1 MTNPIKV
8 YREISEAYLRYVDSA
23 YWLRSEELMEE
34 RRNLLTSSD
43 LLFTDVLIEPV
54 IPYDATVDLDE
65 IAQRA
70 GLDRESVAMVGRAL
84 FGKFVDPP
92 GSPIKLRYHQAEALE
107 RSLQGGLQEGR
118 NVVVTSG
125 TGSGKTESFLLP
137 LLVRLVQESRSW
149 PEDEPVVRWW
159 ETPSSPWRSSRT
171 SSARVAAMRSLI
183 LYPTN
188 ALVED
193 QVVRLRRAVRE
204 LASEPGGHQLWF
216 GRYTGSTAGPGKV
229 PSTAQK
235 DSRVRGEAHYIKK
248 IIAEYDEMASDGDGD
263 IDLAQFADPRQGEM
277 LTRWEMIVDPPDIM
291 VTNYSMLNVM
301 LMRDREQPLFE
312 STRHWLAEDESHVFT
327 LVVDELHLYRGTQGS
342 EVAMIVRNVL
352 DRLGLDPA
360 SPQLRCIATSASLPS
375 GEEGLDY
382 LEQFFGVDPS
392 SFYVTAGQPREVVAE
407 LPIERTALID
417 ALASRGND
425 GDGSEL
431 AGQLSLCE
439 AVALACRDNE
449 ENRFRATPLEE
460 LGRRLF
466 DTPDDGTALQSVLE
480 VIAAAPSSPTT
491 IPMRA
496 HMFSRTLRGIW
507 ACSNQA
513 CDQVDRTEDV
523 GIGRL
528 YSIPVSVCDC
538 GGRVLELLYCFECG
552 DVSLGGYVIGEE
564 GDAVFLGSTPV
575 SVPVEEAKFVFN
587 RNTSEFRWLRPG
599 RPASI
604 KGWNHRR
611 PSGGGQVN
619 LGFVAAAY
627 DPLLGTLATD
637 QSGNVTVLGY
647 SGAQDGD
654 QIPALPERC
663 PTCHLK
669 TGTTKPAE
677 FFKGHVR
684 SPIRAHTSGTAQ
696 SSQILLGQLVRSMGE
711 GPEASRTIIFTDSR
725 DDAAKAA
732 IGVELN
738 HYRDLLR
745 QLVRQTLD
753 EIVDPVELMRR
764 GVASFESLSE
774 PEQATYRAI
783 ATGWTGLEAALALEA
798 HGSAS
803 ASQIQKIR
811 EFEEANEG
819 GGAIVDWAHLMA
831 RVSDRLLRIGANP
844 AGPDASFRFIL
855 GAEDEISWSRAWN
868 PPEPGMWQMVSNAEA
883 DREQR
888 RQREKMSAEV
898 ARVLFDRA
906 DRDLESIGLGF
917 VDVEGL
923 SNSSWPVPED
933 VAQQVARSVI
943 RILGT
948 SGRFSGSYRLPQS
961 TLPTAVREYLAA
973 VAEGRCDTEDLI
985 DQVEMSMLNG
995 IAPRWILDTGQA
1007 TSRLKL
1013 IRSNGAT
1020 KWVCRNCG
1028 RIHLHPSA
1036 GVCSGTGCAR
1046 TALDLVVD
1054 HSEAADD
1061 YYTWLSNQTPRR
1073 MTVRELTG
1081 QTRPL
1086 EAQRE
1091 RQRLFRGSLLK
1102 PPRESALVD
1111 GIDVLSVTTTME
1123 VGVDIGSLRTV
1134 MMANVP
1140 PQRFNYQQRVG
1151 RAGRQGQAFSYALTL
1166 VRDRAHDDYY
1176 FKYSKR
1182 MTGDL
1187 PPAPFL
1193 DTRRSRILRRV
1204 ATAEVLRQAFR
1215 GVSDPPSSSR
1225 ESIHGAFGR
1234 REDWESH
1241 RDSVDSFLRAR
1252 SQVARVVT
1260 RLAAHTGVTSDEIEG
1275 TIEWISRDLIG
1286 EITRAVEAPEL
1297 HHEELSELLAN
1308 AGILPMFGFPTRVR
1322 SLYSSRPNSDSE
1334 EDAAIVS
1341 TRSLDIA
1348 VSAFAPGS
1356 EVVREGRVH
1365 TSSGF
1370 AAYEYQGSSLKS
1382 IDPLGPPINLERCED
1397 CGWIR
1402 ILPEASLDDGGGV
1415 CRSCSGSTVLLF
1427 VYEPRGFRTTYSA
1440 RDFDDTTDS
1449 GSMAGSPQLGVDPG
1463 LGDVE
1468 VIGSMSVERMA
1479 DVPVL
1484 QVNDN
1489 RGDLFSLERQRDG
1502 SVICT
1507 NEELYDR
1514 PPRSG
1519 GEGSQRVESGAIGE
1533 LRKTDVATITI
1544 VGCDLVGGVVATG
1557 RSDVPAGL
1565 PALWSFAEMIRQ
1577 GGKAELDLQPDE
1589 LQVGLQPIQIDSTLT
1604 HRVFL
1609 ADKLENGAGYAP
1621 QLGEAAS
1628 LKEVMGRILGDLEM
1642 RFQSQ
1647 EHAGCDSSCPDCL
1660 RSWDNRRLHGA
1671 LDWRLGLDVAAL
1683 ANGETL
1689 PMDRWM
1695 SRAEPLAN
1703 RFVNAYQSV
1712 VPCHVEQI
1720 GDLSAIVSEDRSAA
1734 VLLGHPLWRHDSR
1747 FLNAIQAEA
1756 LDIAQTD
1763 LGIGRVG
1770 ISDLYVIDRMAP
1782 QVFRLLASGT

>member
-1 MTNPIKV
+1 MTNPIEV
-8 YREISEAYLRYVDSA
+8 YRQISEAYLRYVDSA
-23 YWLRSEELMEE
+23 YWLRSEDLMAE
-34 RRNLLTSSD
+34 RRSLLTSSD

-54 IPYDATVDLDE
+54 VPYDATEDLLE
-65 IAQRA
+65 VAERA
-70 GLDRESVAMVGRAL
+70 GLDQESASMVGRAL
-84 FGKFVDPP
+84 FGRFVDPP
-92 GSPIKLRYHQAEALE
+92 GSPIKLRAHQAEALE
-107 RSLQGGLQEGR
+107 RSLQPGLTPKR

-137 LLVRLVQESRSW
+137 LLARLVQESRSW
-149 PEDEPVVRWW
+149 PADRPVERWW
-159 ETPSSPWRSSRT
+159 ETLSSPWRSSR
-171 SSARVAAMRSLI
+171 SGSARVSAMRSLI

-204 LASEPGGHQLWF
+204 LAGEPEGHQLWF
-216 GRYTGSTAGPGKV
+216 GRYTGSTAGSGKV
-229 PSTAQK
+229 PSTTRK
-235 DSRVRGEAHYIKK
+235 DSRVRAEAHSIRSM
-248 IIAEYDEMASDGDGD
+248 ITEYDDMASEGDGD

-277 LTRWEMIVDPPDIM
+277 VTRWEMITDPPDIM

-301 LMRDREQPLFE
+301 LMRDREEPLFE
-312 STRHWLAEDESHVFT
+312 ATRRWLAQDEAHVFT

-342 EVAMIVRNVL
+342 EVAMIVRNLL

-360 SPQLRCIATSASLPS
+360 SPQLRCIATSASLPA
-375 GEEGLDY
+375 GDEGLDY

-392 SFYVTAGQPREVVAE
+392 SFHVTAGQPRVVAAD
-407 LPIERTALID
+407 LPIDRSAL
-417 ALASRGND
+417 LEASTKLRED
-425 GDGSEL
+425 EDGSEL
-431 AGQLSLCE
+431 VASLSLCE
-439 AVALACRDNE
+439 AVTVACRDDE
-449 ENRFRATPLEE
+449 EDRFRATPLIE
-460 LGRRLF
+460 LGERLF
-466 DTPDDGTALQSVLE
+466 DTPDDGTALQIVLE
-480 VIAAAPSSPTT
+480 AMAAAPGGPTT

-507 ACSNQA
+507 ACSNPS
-513 CDQVDRTEDV
+513 CDQVERTDHV

-528 YSIPVSVCDC
+528 FSIPASVCDC

-564 GDAVFLGSTPV
+564 GDAVFLGSTPL

-587 RNTSEFRWLRPG
+587 RNTSEFRWFRPG
-599 RPASI
+599 RPPAS
-604 KGWNHRR
+604 KGWSHGR
-611 PSGGGQVN
+611 PDGEGQVD
-619 LGFVAAAY
+619 LGFVAGDY
-627 DPLLGTLATD
+627 NPLLGTLATD
-637 QSGNVTVLGY
+637 RNGNVTVLSS
-647 SGAQDGD
+647 SGVRAGD

-663 PTCHLK
+663 PTCLLR

-711 GPEASRTIIFTDSR
+711 EPEASRTIIFTDSR
-725 DDAAKAA
+725 DDAAKTA

-745 QLVRQTLD
+745 QLIRQTLD

-764 GVASFESLSE
+764 GSASFESLSKT
-774 PEQATYRAI
+774 EQATYRAV
-783 ATGWTGLEAALALEA
+783 AGEWTGLEGALALDA
-798 HGSAS
+798 VGSAS
-803 ASQIQKIR
+803 ESQVERIQA
-811 EFEEANEG
+811 FEEAHRG
-819 GGAIVDWAHLMA
+819 RGAVVDWAHLIA
-831 RVSDRLLRIGANP
+831 RLADRLLRVGANP
-844 AGPDASFRFIL
+844 AGPDASYRHVG
-855 GAEDEISWSRAWN
+855 GADDGPAWSRAWE
-868 PPEPGMWQMVSNAEA
+868 PPERGMWQTISYAAA
-883 DREQR
+883 DGERN
-888 RQREKMSAEV
+888 RQREKMTSEV
-898 ARVLFDRA
+898 ARALFDRA

-917 VDVEGL
+917 VDVDGL
-923 SNSSWPVPED
+923 SLGSWPLPED
-933 VAQQVARSVI
+933 VAQQVARTVI

-948 SGRFSGSYRLPQS
+948 ARRFKGSYQKEQTSVPA
-961 TLPTAVREYLAA
+961 AVRAYLTT
-973 VAEGRCDTEDLI
+973 VAEGRCEVEDLI
-985 DQVEMSMLNG
+985 DQVEMSMLSG
-995 IAPRWILDTGQA
+995 VAPLWIIDTSQT
-1007 TSRLKL
+1007 TSRLRL
-1013 IRSNGAT
+1013 VRAGGASR
-1020 KWVCRNCG
+1020 WVCRVCG

-1046 TALDLVVD
+1046 ATIEEVTISTSAD
-1054 HSEAADD
+1054 DD
-1061 YYTWLSNQTPRR
+1061 YYTWLSSQPPRR

-1151 RAGRQGQAFSYALTL
+1151 RAGRQGQPFSYALTL

-1176 FKYSKR
+1176 FKHSKR

-1204 ATAEVLRQAFR
+1204 AAAEVLRQAFR
-1215 GVSDPPSSSR
+1215 QVPIPPSSSR

-1234 REDWESH
+1234 RDEWASN
-1241 RDSVDSFLRAR
+1241 RASIQSFLRDR
-1252 SQVARVVT
+1252 ELVARVVT
-1260 RLAAHTGVTSDEIEG
+1260 RQGAHTGVTDEEVAE
-1275 TIEWISRDLIG
+1275 TVDWISRVLVADIDA
-1286 EITRAVEAPEL
+1286 AVAAPEL

-1322 SLYSSRPNSDSE
+1322 SLYSSRPRSASE
-1334 EDAAIVS
+1334 EDAAVVS

-1370 AAYEYQGSSLKS
+1370 AAYEHRGTSL
-1382 IDPLGPPINLERCED
+1382 IPVDPMGPPIHLERCET

-1402 ILPEASLDDGGGV
+1402 ILPEASLGDDGGV
-1415 CRSCSGSTVLLF
+1415 CRSCSASTELLF

-1468 VIGSMSVERMA
+1468 IVGSMSIERMA

-1484 QVNDN
+1484 QINDN

-1507 NEELYDR
+1507 DEELYDR

-1519 GEGSQRVESGAIGE
+1519 GDGSENLESGAIGE
-1533 LRKTDVATITI
+1533 LRKTDVATLTI
-1544 VGCDLVGGVVATG
+1544 DGCNLVGGVVATG
-1557 RSDVPAGL
+1557 RVDVPAGL

-1621 QLGEAAS
+1621 QLGES
-1628 LKEVMGRILGDLEM
+1628 VTLKRVLGQILGELEE
-1642 RFQSQ
+1642 RFQSPG
-1647 EHAGCDSSCPDCL
+1647 HAACDSSCPDCL
-1660 RSWDNRRLHGA
+1660 RSWDNRWLHGA

-1683 ANGETL
+1683 ANGEAL
-1689 PMDRWM
+1689 PMERWM
-1695 SRAEPLAN
+1695 SRAEPLAD
-1703 RFVNAYQSV
+1703 RFVTAYRSV
-1712 VPCHVEQI
+1712 VSCHVEQI
-1720 GDLSAIVSEDRSAA
+1720 GELLAIVSDDRSAA
-1734 VLLGHPLWRHDSR
+1734 VLLGHPLWRHDPR

-1756 LDIAQTD
+1756 LDIAQSD
-1763 LGIGRVG
+1763 QGIGRVEV
-1770 ISDLYVIDRMAP
+1770 SDLYVIDRMAP
-1782 QVFRLLASGT
+1782 QVFRSLASGT